1 MNYVQEYI
9 DQIKSGKIIVSQK
22 VEKLYLNIIEPVL
35 QNKHP
40 KYYFNEKKGEKF
52 ILFAEHF
59 CRQSKGKWA
68 GKKTK
73 LALFQKAKYQALL
86 GILERKTGKRRFK
99 EAFDVRARKNGKSTE
114 NAILGLYL
122 TITEPGGEVYVAAT
136 VSGQARRVWDESK
149 TMIDQSREL
158 QLKFRYKVFPS
169 PTIYT
174 KHSMSIYKVLSKQ
187 VKTFDGLNASGA
199 IIDEIH
205 ELSRQIYDILK
216 QSTSAREEPFISM
229 ITTAGF
235 VRGGLFDDIYEY
247 SSKVLDG
254 VIEDDRLFPLIYELD
269 DESEIQDEKMWVK
282 ANPGLDTIKQREDLR
297 YNVERMKEDLNFAA
311 TVKTKDFNL
320 IGVENKAW
328 LNFEDFNNPEEYTP
342 EELKQFDNTIV
353 LGGFD
358 LSRTTDIT
366 AFATMLFDKKK
377 HKPIVIMKF
386 WITAKFLETQ
396 KNNGSKVP
404 WHAWIERGLIDI
416 SGTELIDYHDI
427 ANYVA
432 NNFRKHGWMYLYL
445 NYDRYSAQYLIEELA
460 ALGYAKDT
468 CLIPTA
474 QGAITLSIP
483 MQTLEADLKQKKLCY
498 QNNQVLKWMFSNVEV
513 VQDRNG
519 NYLPKKADDKR
530 GRKIDGVSA
539 ILNIYVSLCK
549 NMDYYLK

>member
-9 DQIKSGKIIVSQK
+9 DQIKSGKILVSQK
-22 VEKLYLNIIEPVL
+22 VEKLYLNLIEPVL

-158 QLKFRYKVFPS
+158 QLKFKYKVFPS

-205 ELSRQIYDILK
+205 ELARQIYDILK

-483 MQTLEADLKQKKLCY
+483 MQTLEADLKQKRLCY

-539 ILNIYVSLCK
+539 ILNIYVSFCK

>member
-1 MNYVQEYI
+1 
-9 DQIKSGKIIVSQK
+9 
-22 VEKLYLNIIEPVL
+22 
-35 QNKHP
+35 
-40 KYYFNEKKGEKF
+40 
-52 ILFAEHF
+52 
-59 CRQSKGKWA
+59 
-68 GKKTK
+68 
-73 LALFQKAKYQALL
+73 
-86 GILERKTGKRRFK
+86 
-99 EAFDVRARKNGKSTE
+99 
-114 NAILGLYL
+114 
-122 TITEPGGEVYVAAT
+122 
-136 VSGQARRVWDESK
+136 
-149 TMIDQSREL
+149 
-158 QLKFRYKVFPS
+158 
-169 PTIYT
+169 
-174 KHSMSIYKVLSKQ
+174 
-187 VKTFDGLNASGA
+187 
-199 IIDEIH
+199 
-205 ELSRQIYDILK
+205 
-216 QSTSAREEPFISM
+216 M

-432 NNFRKHGWMYLYL
+432 NNFRKHGWMYLYI